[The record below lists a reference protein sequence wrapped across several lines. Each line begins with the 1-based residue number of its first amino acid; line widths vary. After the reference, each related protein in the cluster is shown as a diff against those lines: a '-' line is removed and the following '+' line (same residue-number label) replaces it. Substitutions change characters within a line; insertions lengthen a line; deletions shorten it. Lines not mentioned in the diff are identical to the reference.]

1 MSSAKKATFKPITGV
16 CIAVAVVCVVIAMV
30 YFTRSADALPS
41 FFPGHQAGVTRH
53 HTKHGIA
60 FLGLAVLALVGA
72 WMTSA
77 PKDTAPKDAA
87 PTDTAATSDGQ

>member
-1 MSSAKKATFKPITGV
+1 MSSAKKAAFKPITGV
-16 CIAVAVVCVVIAMV
+16 CIAVAAVCVVIAII

-60 FLGLAVLALVGA
+60 LLGLAVLALVGA

-77 PKDTAPKDAA
+77 PPDAA
-87 PTDTAATSDGQ
+87 PTDTAATTDGP